1 MGDLAGDPAAFSCG
15 RPSRRCAP
23 LERHFLTTFAD
34 PSTFPSVLDT
44 TAEANDPADA
54 PAAETGS
61 ADVAGTAPRDTV
73 DDNAAL
79 ETTAV
84 DDAALETAAVD
95 DTALDAA
102 ADEPA
107 EADAGEPD
115 AESDVA
121 VDFGALGLP
130 ESLVQ
135 ALDRL
140 GITTPFPIQRATVP
154 DALAGRDVL
163 GRGQTGSG
171 KTLAFGLPV
180 IARLAKRNRARPL
193 HPRALVLVPT
203 RELAMQVNDALVPLG
218 KAVGIF
224 LKTAVGGV
232 PYDRQIDALRRGV
245 EIIVATPGRLGDLI
259 NRGVCHL
266 DDVEVTVL
274 DEADQMAD
282 MGFLPEVTELLAKTP
297 AGSQRLLFSAT
308 LDGDVDSLVKRFMT
322 DPVTHSTAPATAAV
336 STMDHHLLLIP
347 PHDKFA
353 VAASIAARS
362 GRTMLFARTQLGVDR
377 LVEQLAA
384 VGVRAGG
391 LHGGKTQRMRTK
403 TLAEFREGRMSVLV
417 ATDVAARGIHVD
429 GVSLVLH
436 VDPPKDPKDYLHR
449 AGRTARAGESGAV
462 ATLVLPKQRRTT
474 LAMLQKA
481 GVEPAETRVRAGD
494 PALAELTGAQEPSG
508 VPVRDEPPAPRRHGD
523 RPAGPRR
530 FEERGERRYGD
541 RDGRGERRYGDR
553 PTGERSFG
561 ERRYSDRPTS
571 ERGYGDRPTSDRPTS
586 ERRYSDRPTSDRGY
600 GDRPTSERRYSDRP
614 TSDRGYGDR
623 PTSERGYG
631 ERRHGDR
638 EQRVGGDRRFGDRP
652 TGERRHDDR
661 GDRGFGERRFDDRS
675 GGDRR
680 YGDRPTGERRYG
692 DRPTGDRPTGERHYG
707 DRPTSDRPTGE
718 RRFGDRTAGPRRF
731 DERAGGERRY
741 GDRPGGD
748 RRHDDRPT
756 GDRPTGDRPTGDRPT
771 GERRFGERGFGERG
785 GDPRTGDRRGGFRPE
800 GRGRDD
806 RPRDDRRGFGG
817 RPPARTH

>member
-1 MGDLAGDPAAFSCG
+1 M
-15 RPSRRCAP
+15 
-23 LERHFLTTFAD
+23 TTFAD
-34 PSTFPSVLDT
+34 PSTFPS
-44 TAEANDPADA
+44 AFDA
-54 PAAETGS
+54 PAGQTPPPGTGD
-61 ADVAGTAPRDTV
+61 AAVATAPGEP
-73 DDNAAL
+73 AP
-79 ETTAV
+79 TA
-84 DDAALETAAVD
+84 DLDAGAAV
-95 DTALDAA
+95 AAEVDATPQP
-102 ADEPA
+102 E
-107 EADAGEPD
+107 
-115 AESDVA
+115 
-121 VDFGALGLP
+121 VDFAALGLP
-130 ESLVQ
+130 QALVR
-135 ALDRL
+135 ALDRQ

-171 KTLAFGLPV
+171 KTLAFGLPL
-180 IARLAKRNRARPL
+180 IARLAERNRARPL

-245 EIIVATPGRLGDLI
+245 EIVVATPGRLGDLI
-259 NRGVCHL
+259 NRGVCVL

-297 AGSQRLLFSAT
+297 AGAQRLLFSAT

-347 PHDKFA
+347 PHEKFA

-391 LHGGKTQRMRTK
+391 LHGGKTQSMRTR
-403 TLAEFREGRMSVLV
+403 TLAEFREGRMDVLV

-474 LAMLQKA
+474 LAMLDKA
-481 GVEPAETRVRAGD
+481 GVEPTETRVRAGD
-494 PALAELTGAQEPSG
+494 PALVELIGAREPSG
-508 VPVRDEPPAPRRHGD
+508 VPVRDEPAATRRHGD
-523 RPAGPRR
+523 RPSGPRR
-530 FEERGERRYGD
+530 FE
-541 RDGRGERRYGDR
+541 
-553 PTGERSFG
+553 
-561 ERRYSDRPTS
+561 
-571 ERGYGDRPTSDRPTS
+571 
-586 ERRYSDRPTSDRGY
+586 DRG
-600 GDRPTSERRYSDRP
+600 GR
-614 TSDRGYGDR
+614 
-623 PTSERGYG
+623 
-631 ERRHGDR
+631 
-638 EQRVGGDRRFGDRP
+638 
-652 TGERRHDDR
+652 
-661 GDRGFGERRFDDRS
+661 
-675 GGDRR
+675 GDRR
-680 YGDRPTGERRYG
+680 YGDRPTGERRHD
-692 DRPTGDRPTGERHYG
+692 DREHRFG
-707 DRPTSDRPTGE
+707 GE
-718 RRFGDRTAGPRRF
+718 RRF
-731 DERAGGERRY
+731 
-741 GDRPGGD
+741 
-748 RRHDDRPT
+748 
-756 GDRPTGDRPTGDRPT
+756 GDRPT
-771 GERRFGERGFGERG
+771 GERRFDDRGERRFGDRPTGERRFADRPAGERRFADRPTGERRFDDRGERSFTDRPTGERTGGERRFGDRPGTERSGDRTGGERRFGDRPTGDRRFGDRDARPERRLDDRAAGDRRFDDRGERRFGDRPHGERRFPERSERG

-806 RPRDDRRGFGG
+806 RPREDRRGFGG

>member
-1 MGDLAGDPAAFSCG
+1 M
-15 RPSRRCAP
+15 
-23 LERHFLTTFAD
+23 TTFAD

-84 DDAALETAAVD
+84 DDTALETATVDDTALETATVDDTALETAA
-95 DTALDAA
+95 
-102 ADEPA
+102 DEPAEA

-561 ERRYSDRPTS
+561 ERRYSDRPT
-571 ERGYGDRPTSDRPTS
+571 G
-586 ERRYSDRPTSDRGY
+586 ERRFGDRPTSDRGY
-600 GDRPTSERRYSDRP
+600 GDRPASERGSGERRY
-614 TSDRGYGDR
+614 
-623 PTSERGYG
+623 
-631 ERRHGDR
+631 GDR

-680 YGDRPTGERRYG
+680 Y
-692 DRPTGDRPTGERHYG
+692 GDRPTGERHYG